1 ASLVDYIESGEIIN
15 SEINTRLLEN
25 IFFKNS
31 PLHDGAVII
40 TNNKIVSAGAILPVS
55 RDQSIPRN
63 LGLRHRAAMGITE
76 KTDALTIIVSEESGA
91 ISVAM
96 NGKINLNL
104 KAEELQ
110 QILVEE
116 IQF

>member
-1 ASLVDYIESGEIIN
+1 
-15 SEINTRLLEN
+15 
-25 IFFKNS
+25 
-31 PLHDGAVII
+31 
-40 TNNKIVSAGAILPVS
+40 
-55 RDQSIPRN
+55 